1 MLNRKK
7 FEMAFKRYKKNWI
20 AGTKDA
26 KEEYEELQSEIT
38 DIVQSN
44 AIERDHILLI
54 DLDTICS
61 YYISKWKDD
70 VLINGGNT
78 IEQFKKIQMVV
89 FYECMGQD
97 IYKIRYPN
105 MRRQYT
111 FKEVIAALIHFTMF
125 GWKKEENILF
135 DFIVEHLGENI
146 MSANDCN
153 KHTWFLLELYLQY
166 RNKTILGTNQ
176 KLHITVKETFKKAG
190 LECYLIPEDLDVY
203 REVLELWSTCNLE
216 EFENLI
222 SKMSLFHSTLASELE
237 QSLEFG
243 DFMYTFYPFEILFLV
258 YIRNKLCLP
267 VPKQFDD
274 LLMNTPEA
282 KMVIGDSEPYPEWDH
297 FLRLIDIFYRKNYPG
312 YIPNKHGELFK

>member
-7 FEMAFKRYKKNWI
+7 FEMSFKRYKKNWI
-20 AGTKDA
+20 AGIKDA

-70 VLINGGNT
+70 VLINGGNR
-78 IEQFKKIQMVV
+78 IEQLKKIQMVV

-105 MRRQYT
+105 MRIQYT

-125 GWKKEENILF
+125 GWKKEEGILF
-135 DFIVEHLGENI
+135 DFIVEHLDENI
-146 MSANDCN
+146 MNANDSN
-153 KHTWFLLELYLQY
+153 KHAWFLLELYLQY

-282 KMVIGDSEPYPEWDH
+282 KMAIGDPETYPEWDP

-312 YIPNKHGELFK
+312 YIPNKYGELFK